1 MINIRLANKEDCQKV
16 VKIHIQEIKWGFL
29 SRLGE
34 KFLCYFYQAMVNS
47 QNAFLIIAEDNNF
60 VIGFVS
66 GCVGLKKFYKEFIRK
81 YIFKVSFI
89 LLRKIFSPDIIGKIL
104 ETMKYSGQEKNDL
117 PQAELLSIAVLP
129 EFQGKGVSQQLLD
142 RFFIEMKKRNIEKF
156 KVIVGENLDRAVR
169 FYEKNDFKFHS
180 KSFVHKDMPSRI
192 YIYNIEN
199 RQL

>member
-1 MINIRLANKEDCQKV
+1 MIYRLANKKDCF
-16 VKIHIQEIKWGFL
+16 KIAEIHFQEIKWGFL

-47 QNAFLIIAEDNNF
+47 QNAFLIIAEDNNS

-66 GCVGLKKFYKEFIRK
+66 GCANLKKFYKEFIRK
-81 YIFKVSFI
+81 YGFKVSFI
-89 LLRKIFSPDIIGKIL
+89 LLRKFFSPNIVGKIL
-104 ETMKYSGQEKNDL
+104 ETMKYSGQEKKDL
-117 PQAELLSIAVLP
+117 PKAELLGIAVLS
-129 EFQGKGVSQQLLD
+129 EFQGQGISRQLLD
-142 RFFIEMKKRNIEKF
+142 SFFIEMKKRNIESF